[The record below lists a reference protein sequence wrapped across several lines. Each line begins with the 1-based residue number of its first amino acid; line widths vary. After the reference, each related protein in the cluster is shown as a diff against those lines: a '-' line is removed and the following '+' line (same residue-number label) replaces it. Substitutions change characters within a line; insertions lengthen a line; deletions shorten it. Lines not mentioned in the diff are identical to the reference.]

1 MINRMKNK
9 IEYLVQHSGGR
20 PGSADV
26 LLEDGTCRTVH
37 FENLL
42 IAAGGDSG
50 QVNAS
55 AMRI

>member
-1 MINRMKNK
+1 MKNK

-55 AMRI
+55 AMQI